1 MKRLLVTLLS
11 VFILMGCTTTTTEPS
26 LTPDSTED
34 IGACVFGEDCTTSE
48 ETPASELMDWEII
61 SFKDSLDYT
70 DGTAILFYSFDD
82 CPYCKEAIP
91 VLDEVL
97 ENEDIKIYYV
107 HTERDEREAGN
118 STYDE
123 VYAYFKDTIEAA
135 GYDSI
140 YMPSIFFIKD
150 GEVVAYHVGTVDGHD
165 PSVSTMTD
173 EQVAELRS
181 IFEDDIALMK

>member
-11 VFILMGCTTTTTEPS
+11 VFILMGCTTTTSEPS
-26 LTPDSTED
+26 ETPDSTED

-61 SFKDSLDYT
+61 SFKDSLEYT

-97 ENEDIKIYYV
+97 EDEDIKIYYV

-123 VYAYFKDTIEAA
+123 VYAYFKDTIEDA
-135 GYDSI
+135 GYDRI

-181 IFEDDIALMK
+181 IFEEDIALMK